1 MQISGRAPELPL
13 EQREK
18 RKLAKRII
26 KAIQPALEDAIKK
39 ESELNRKPFE
49 KELKELDLMF
59 ENSVLSRR
67 GSVEEESAE
76 LAEGETHI
84 DNQVSSEVPD
94 GMQQKVGDKAE
105 ISAKV
110 EPQEESSSSALPETA
125 EDTPMP
131 DAGNE
136 QSIPNPP
143 VQDTPMTDFAELTAP
158 AALTEAENQIAP
170 AASATIPTS
179 AEAQQEAEPS
189 KEEVNSPPLLA
200 QPAESQKGL
209 LTPPPSFQGDPQHP
223 LSQGGILWY
232 MQPFDPVGTTIHEER
247 WTGRDV
253 MRGMSEE
260 LSELDE
266 EELKDLVDDEIEGDS
281 APTDTAVATSDAP
294 TSETAVKVHRTRR
307 RWRGFK

>member
-13 EQREK
+13 ELREK

-67 GSVEEESAE
+67 GSVEEGSAE
-76 LAEGETHI
+76 PAEGEAHI
-84 DNQVSSEVPD
+84 ENQASNEVSR
-94 GMQQKVGDKAE
+94 GIQQRVGGKEE
-105 ISAKV
+105 ITAKV
-110 EPQEESSSSALPETA
+110 EPREEPSSALPEGA

-131 DAGNE
+131 DAGSE
-136 QSIPNPP
+136 QSVPDAHQ
-143 VQDTPMTDFAELTAP
+143 VQDTPTTDSAELSTPAVTEPANQGAPVAP
-158 AALTEAENQIAP
+158 ATV
-170 AASATIPTS
+170 PTS

-189 KEEVNSPPLLA
+189 KEELNSPPLLA
-200 QPAESQKGL
+200 QAHESQKGL
-209 LTPPPSFQGDPQHP
+209 LTPPPSFQGDSQHP

-266 EELKDLVDDEIEGDS
+266 DELKDLVDDEMEGES
-281 APTDTAVATSDAP
+281 APADTAAAASDAQ